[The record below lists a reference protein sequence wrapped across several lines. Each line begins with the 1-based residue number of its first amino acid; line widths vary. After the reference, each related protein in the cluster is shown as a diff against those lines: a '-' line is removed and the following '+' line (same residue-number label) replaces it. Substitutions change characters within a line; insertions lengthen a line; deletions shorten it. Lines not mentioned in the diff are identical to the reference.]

1 MRFVPLLLF
10 CSDQV
15 VKNLLYVA
23 KAIYLISPESD
34 TMNPSEEQKGEEK
47 ETTDNMEENEGEE
60 EEEEKKQELE
70 EQQNENKPPSLL
82 WVMKKLSLLAKRE
95 AADTPKVPLKVGVKS
110 VFLFRLDFSEWYR
123 WIAGRNV
130 LWFEDLQL
138 RDAR

>member
-1 MRFVPLLLF
+1 MGFVPLLLF
-10 CSDQV
+10 CSYQV

-23 KAIYLISPESD
+23 KVIYLISPESD
-34 TMNPSEEQKGEEK
+34 TVNPAEEQEGEEK
-47 ETTDNMEENEGEE
+47 EMTDNM

-123 WIAGRNV
+123 WITVRIV

-138 RDAR
+138 RDAS

>member
-1 MRFVPLLLF
+1 MFDLVTQNMRFVPLLWF

-23 KAIYLISPESD
+23 KVIYLISPESD
-34 TMNPSEEQKGEEK
+34 TVNPAEEQEGEEK
-47 ETTDNMEENEGEE
+47 ETMDNMEE
-60 EEEEKKQELE
+60 EEEEDPKQELE

-110 VFLFRLDFSEWYR
+110 VFLFRLDFCE
-123 WIAGRNV
+123 
-130 LWFEDLQL
+130 
-138 RDAR
+138 